1 MPNTGPDKLL
11 ICQSDYLQVA
21 VGVVK
26 NADGRILLSLRD
38 QSLHQGGLWEFPGGK
53 LEPGETGLQALIRE
67 LKEEVDIS
75 VGSAAPLI
83 TVKHHYPDRAVQ
95 LNVFLVDDFSGRAK
109 SLEGQAIAWVQPADL
124 DQYAFPAANRPIVTA
139 AQLPAYYAIL
149 DATPEA
155 RLLDNLQAL
164 LAKGVTLIQAR
175 LKNLPQPVLTRFLAD
190 AQPLCR
196 ERQAS
201 LLLNS
206 ETAMGLSAEVEDLH
220 LTSRHLLSLNER
232 PATCRWLAAS
242 CHNLR
247 ELQHAQRIGV
257 DFAVLAPVLATQTH
271 PGQEPLGWRQ
281 FAEWVDQVNLPVY
294 SLGGMTLADLD
305 TARQAGGQGIAAIRA
320 FFLD

>member
-1 MPNTGPDKLL
+1 MPNTGPDNLP
-11 ICQSDYLQVA
+11 ICQSEYLQVA

-26 NADGRILLSLRD
+26 NAEGRILLSLRD
-38 QSLHQGGLWEFPGGK
+38 KSLHQGGLWEFPGGK
-53 LEPGETGLQALIRE
+53 LEPGETGPQALIRE
-67 LKEEVDIS
+67 LKEEMDIM
-75 VGSAAPLI
+75 VHNAAPLI

-95 LNVFLVDDFSGRAK
+95 LNVFLVEDFSGQAK
-109 SLEGQAIAWVQPADL
+109 SLEGQAIAWVRPADL
-124 DQYAFPAANRPIVTA
+124 NQYAFPAANRPIVTA

-149 DATPEA
+149 DSAPEA

-175 LKNLPQPVLTRFLAD
+175 LKNLPQPALTRFLAD
-190 AQPLCR
+190 ARPLCR

-232 PATCRWLAAS
+232 PKTCRWLAAS

-257 DFAVLAPVLATQTH
+257 DFAVLAPVLATPTH
-271 PGQEPLGWRQ
+271 PGQKPLGWRQ
-281 FAEWVDQVNLPVY
+281 FAEWVDRINVPVY

-305 TARQAGGQGIAAIRA
+305 SARLAGGQGIAAIRA
-320 FFLD
+320 FLD